1 MDGLSG
7 QVPQSRAGQ
16 VPESPAG
23 QVPPLRA
30 RVRPSAGEPEG
41 ALVLLHGRGAD
52 EHDLYPLLD
61 LLDPERRL
69 LGVTPGAPL
78 SLPPGGSHWYQFAG
92 IPTPHAETF
101 HASIPLL
108 DTLLGNLPVP
118 LDRVILGGF
127 SQGTVMSWALT
138 LGPGRTRPAAVI
150 ALSGFLPRVDDWP
163 LDPSQLAGVTVAIG
177 HGTLDPVI
185 PVEYGQEARAAL
197 EAGDAAVTWMESPVG
212 HTIDPAWLP
221 TLRDVVSDA
230 V

>member
-1 MDGLSG
+1 MDGLT
-7 QVPQSRAGQ
+7 PRAGQ
-16 VPESPAG
+16 P
-23 QVPPLRA
+23 QRLRA
-30 RVRPSAGEPEG
+30 RVRPSAGDPEG

-78 SLPPGGSHWYQFAG
+78 SLPPGGSHWYQLAG

-108 DTLLGNLPVP
+108 DMLLEGLQVP
-118 LDRVILGGF
+118 FERVVLGGF

-138 LGPGRTRPAAVI
+138 LGPGRARPAAVI
-150 ALSGFLPRVDDWP
+150 ALSGFLPRVADWP
-163 LDPSQLAGVTVAIG
+163 LDPSQLAGIPVAIG

-185 PVEYGQEARAAL
+185 PVAFGHEARAAL
-197 EAGDAAVTWMESPVG
+197 EAGGAAVTWMESPVG
-212 HTIDPAWLP
+212 HTVDPGWVPA
-221 TLRDVVSDA
+221 LRDVVSAA